1 MLQRWFG
8 DDIAR
13 EAVDALLSS
22 AIRST
27 RDSDLVALTAW
38 GNIGVILPETD
49 EVSAINV
56 INRIESTYDD
66 WNERWLVSQ
75 STRLGTAAARLAMGW
90 ASAGP
95 DRSFDEAAAAGS
107 ERKGAAKR
115 RAEPVAAGAGG

>member
-95 DRSFDEAAAAGS
+95 DRSFDEAAAAGC
-107 ERKGAAKR
+107 ERKGAPKR